1 MNERVD
7 SETAES
13 GNPAGTA
20 NDNASPRSAVSVG
33 RRPVTSVLDGIESG
47 SNDDPV
53 IRDQRPDPLL
63 DSLILIARSHGS
75 RLTRDAAIAG
85 LPAREGR
92 LTPALFERAAR
103 RAGLSSRLVKRDPR
117 QLREDLLPAVLLLE
131 NEEACVLLGWND
143 DKTTAHIVY
152 PDLGEAK
159 VDVPWLK
166 LKEMYTGAA
175 IYARPTFRYDSRSP
189 EVSKKVEGHWFWS
202 VIWENRGL
210 YRDVLVAAFMVNL
223 FALAMPLFVL
233 NVYDRVVPNHAI
245 ETLFLFATGVI
256 IVLVADLV
264 LRIMRSY
271 FVDKAAARADVK
283 LSSMIMERVLGMRM
297 ENAPASVGSFA
308 SRLNSFESV
317 RSFISSATV
326 LAFVDLPFA
335 LLFIGIIALIAWPL
349 SVPVILGAL
358 LLLIYVF
365 IVHRKLRDLAEIVYR
380 TTAQRNSTLVES
392 LTGAET
398 LKAMGAEGRIQ
409 ALWERATSRLAQENT
424 RNRMLSSS
432 VSNVAAWA
440 QHMVGVAIIV
450 MGVFLIM
457 DANISMGALIASY
470 LISSRAMAPI
480 GRMAGLM
487 VHYHQAAT
495 ALDSLEQ
502 LMAQEVER
510 PTTGGFL
517 SRPRIQGDIEF
528 RDVAFAYPNQTNAAL
543 QNVSLKINAGEHV
556 AILGRVGSGK
566 TTVAK
571 LILGLYRPTSGAVL
585 VDGIDLRQ
593 IDPAELRRGIGYVS
607 QDITLF
613 FGTLRDNIVMG
624 APLADD
630 DAILNAISISG
641 LDDLINTH
649 PSGVEMEVGERGS
662 RLSGGQR
669 QCVGIARAVINEP
682 SIMLMDEPTSAMDN
696 TTERMLKKNLAT
708 FMRGRTAV
716 VITHRTSMLDL
727 VDRVI
732 VVDKGRIMA
741 DGPKDQVVE
750 ALRKG
755 RVAKAKA

>member
-1 MNERVD
+1 VD
-7 SETAES
+7 SEPADS
-13 GNPAGTA
+13 GNEDGAAADSAAPMSAPTA
-20 NDNASPRSAVSVG
+20 ARRS
-33 RRPVTSVLDGIESG
+33 VTSVLDGIESDNDNG
-47 SNDDPV
+47 SG
-53 IRDQRPDPLL
+53 IRNQRPDPLL

-131 NEEACVLLGWND
+131 NEEACVLLGWNE
-143 DKTTAHIVY
+143 DKTTAHVVY

-166 LKEMYTGAA
+166 LKEMYAGAA

-349 SVPVILGAL
+349 SIPVILGAL

-409 ALWERATSRLAQENT
+409 ALWERATSRLAHENT

-528 RDVAFAYPNQTNAAL
+528 RDVSFAYPNQTSAAL
-543 QNVSLKINAGEHV
+543 QGVSLKIKAGEHV

-630 DAILNAISISG
+630 DAILNAIAISG
-641 LDDLINTH
+641 LEDLINAH
-649 PSGVEMEVGERGS
+649 PNGVEMEVGERGS

-696 TTERMLKKNLAT
+696 TTERTIKRNLAT
-708 FMRGRTAV
+708 FLRGRTAV